1 MKNLLKFSIH
11 LFIFLSL
18 VLSPAFT
25 IIKAE
30 NDKAF
35 DLDESS
41 VLIPCGQD
49 KAVKGDKDEN
59 GNPIPEGAPLHPC
72 NAEHFILM
80 VNRVIEFVLI
90 YLVLPIAAIM
100 FAYAGAKLMFSGGD
114 TEARSQAKALFWNI
128 VKGVL
133 FIAGAWLIVT
143 TILSVLGYTGSTILK

>member
-1 MKNLLKFSIH
+1 MKNIFKFSLHALI
-11 LFIFLSL
+11 LILIIFGSFNNFAL
-18 VLSPAFT
+18 
-25 IIKAE
+25 AE
-30 NDKAF
+30 NDQRF
-35 DLDESS
+35 DDDETF
-41 VLIPCGQD
+41 LIPCGQE
-49 KAVKGDKDEN
+49 KAGPKDSDEN

-72 NAEHFILM
+72 NAEHFIIM